1 MKSLY
6 APLLLLSACLAFGQ
20 QPASSPENQNPENQ
34 SPQNRNSATP
44 KSQTSKPDNSKSAAN
59 APDKDKDKAKAD
71 ESASRKTDKAA
82 AYYHFTMAHMY
93 EEEMAVYG
101 RSDLMTKA
109 IQEYRLAIEADPTS
123 QYLTSGL
130 AELYARTGRIRDAVS
145 EAQEI
150 LQRDPNNLEAH
161 RLLGHIYLRSLGDMQ
176 GGNGSDNVLKLA
188 IQQYEEIVKLD
199 PSSADDHIML
209 GRLYHADNQT
219 KKAEDEEKTAVT
231 LEPDSEEAVTSLAML
246 YNEEGDSAKAAQT
259 LSSVPEA
266 RRSAKLYAALGDT
279 YDQQKNYKKATESY
293 QHAIELDRDNLDA
306 IRGLAGSLEKDGQID
321 KALEQYKIIADAN
334 PEDARTYISMG
345 EIYRRQGNL
354 DLALQNLKKAQSMVQ
369 DSEQVSYDLAT
380 IYQIQGRYDDA
391 IQTLQDLLKK
401 TEKTDGKYSQEE
413 QENRGIFLERLG
425 SAYVDNNNEAAA
437 IETFQKLLTLGD
449 DNAERGY
456 GAMIDTYRENKEWQ
470 KATDVAR
477 EATQKLP
484 NKRHLKMVYA
494 GQIADMGQP
503 DEGLRQVKALLN
515 GTPDD
520 REVYVALANMY
531 SRLKRWSDSEAALDK
546 AEQLTNKPEEKEN
559 IEFLRAANLERQKKY
574 FEAEATFRK
583 ILTESPDNAA
593 VLNYLGYML
602 ADHNMK
608 LDDAM
613 AMIKKAVDLEPA
625 NGAYLDSLG
634 WAYFKQ
640 GKYDLAENNLT
651 KASQHM
657 GADPTVQEHL
667 GDLYQ
672 KTGRLKLAATHWERA
687 LEEWNKTVA
696 PEVDQEEQAR
706 VQKKLETAKVRLA
719 KEQES
724 K

>member
-6 APLLLLSACLAFGQ
+6 APLLLSACLAFGQ
-20 QPASSPENQNPENQ
+20 QASPNPEKTSPGNSNGPASA
-34 SPQNRNSATP
+34 SAQ
-44 KSQTSKPDNSKSAAN
+44 KDDAA
-59 APDKDKDKAKAD
+59 PH
-71 ESASRKTDKAA
+71 KTDKAA

-176 GGNGSDNVLKLA
+176 GGSGSDSVLKLA

-219 KKAEDEEKTAVT
+219 KKAEAEEKLAVKQA
-231 LEPDSEEAVTSLAML
+231 PDSEEAVTSLAML
-246 YNEEGDSAKAAQT
+246 YNEEGDTAKAAET

-266 RRSAKLYAALGDT
+266 SRSAKLYLALGDT
-279 YDQQKNYKKATESY
+279 YDQQKNYKKAIEAY
-293 QHAIELDRDNLDA
+293 QHAIALDRDNLDA
-306 IRGLAGSLEKDGQID
+306 IRGLAGSYEKDGQTQ

-354 DLALQNLKKAQSMVQ
+354 DLALKNLKKAQSMVQ

-380 IYQIQGRYDDA
+380 IYQVQGRYDDA

-401 TEKTDGKYSQEE
+401 TEKPDGKYSQEE
-413 QENRGIFLERLG
+413 SENRGIFLERLG
-425 SAYVDNNNEAAA
+425 SAYADNNNEAAA
-437 IETFQKLLTLGD
+437 IETFQKMLTLGD

-456 GAMIDTYRENKEWQ
+456 GAMIDTYRENKDWQ

-494 GQIADMGQP
+494 SQIAYMGQP
-503 DEGLRQVKALLN
+503 EEGLRQVKAMLK

-520 REVYVALANMY
+520 REVYVAIANMN
-531 SRLKRWSDSEAALDK
+531 SRLKRWSDAEAALDK
-546 AEQLTNKPEEKEN
+546 AEQLATKTEDKQN

-574 FEAEATFRK
+574 DEAETTFRK
-583 ILTESPDNAA
+583 ILTESPDNAT

-602 ADHNMK
+602 ADHGSK
-608 LDDAM
+608 LDDALS
-613 AMIKKAVDLEPA
+613 MIKKAVNLEPA

-634 WAYFKQ
+634 WAYFKL
-640 GKYDLAENNLT
+640 GKYDMAEDNLT

-672 KTGRLKLAATHWERA
+672 KTGRLRLAATHWQRA

-696 PEVDQEEQAR
+696 PEVDQEEQAK

-719 KEQES
+719 KEQET

>member
-1 MKSLY
+1 MRHFCV
-6 APLLLLSACLAFGQ
+6 ALLLSACLSFGQ
-20 QPASSPENQNPENQ
+20 QSSP
-34 SPQNRNSATP
+34 NSDSVRP
-44 KSQTSKPDNSKSAAN
+44 GTSKPENSSPAQTAVSKSAGST
-59 APDKDKDKAKAD
+59 PSK
-71 ESASRKTDKAA
+71 EDKAA
-82 AYYHFTMAHMY
+82 AYYHFAMAHTY

-109 IQEYRLAIEADPTS
+109 IQEYRLAIDADPNS

-130 AELYARTGRIRDAVS
+130 AELYARSGRIRDAVS
-145 EAQEI
+145 QAQEI
-150 LQRDPNNLEAH
+150 LQRDPNNLDAH

-188 IQQYEEIVKLD
+188 IEQYQDIVKLD

-209 GRLYHADNQT
+209 GRLYHASNQM
-219 KKAEDEEKTAVT
+219 KKAEEEEKTAVK
-231 LEPDSEEAVTSLAML
+231 LAPDSEEAVTSLAML
-246 YNEEGDSAKAAQT
+246 YNEEGDTTKAAET
-259 LSSVPEA
+259 LASVPEA
-266 RRSAKLYAALGDT
+266 RRSAKLYSALGDT
-279 YDQQKNYKKATESY
+279 YEQQKNYKKAIDAY
-293 QHAIELDRDNLDA
+293 QHAIEMDRDNLDA
-306 IRGLAGSLEKDGQID
+306 IRGLAESYEKNGQTD

-345 EIYRRQGNL
+345 EIYRREGKL

-369 DSEQVSYDLAT
+369 DSEQISYDLAT

-391 IQTLQDLLKK
+391 ISTLQELLKK
-401 TEKTDGKYSQEE
+401 TEKPDGKYSQEE

-425 SAYVDNNNEAAA
+425 SAYADNNNEQAA
-437 IETFQKLLTLGD
+437 IETLQQMLTLGN

-456 GAMIDTYRENKEWQ
+456 GAIIDTYRENKEWQ

-477 EATQKLP
+477 EASQKLP
-484 NKRHLKMVYA
+484 NSRRLKMVYA
-494 GQIADMGQP
+494 SQIADMGQP
-503 DEGLRQVKALLN
+503 EEGLKQVQALLN
-515 GTPDD
+515 GSPED

-531 SRLKRWSDSEAALDK
+531 SRLKRWPDAEAALDK
-546 AEQLTNKPEEKEN
+546 AEPLATKPEDKAN
-559 IEFLRAANLERQKKY
+559 IEFLRAADFERQKKY
-574 FEAEATFRK
+574 DEAEAAFRK
-583 ILTESPDNAA
+583 ILTQTPDNAA

-602 ADHNMK
+602 ADHTMK
-608 LDDAM
+608 LDDAL

-634 WAYFKQ
+634 WAYFKL
-640 GKYDLAENNLT
+640 GKYDLAEDNLT

-672 KTGRLKLAATHWERA
+672 KTGRLRLAATHWERA

-706 VQKKLETAKVRLA
+706 VAKKLETAKVRLA
-719 KEQES
+719 KGQET